1 MSKTVRIILNG
12 HNRDVPAGATLA
24 SALLALGL
32 TRFRTSV
39 HGQPRAPLCGMG
51 VCQEC
56 RLTVDGRM
64 HVRACLLPC
73 RDGMSM
79 ETDIP

>member
-1 MSKTVRIILNG
+1 MGETVRIILNG
-12 HNRDVPAGATLA
+12 RERDVPAGATLA

-32 TRFRTSV
+32 THFRTSV
-39 HGQPRAPLCGMG
+39 HGEPRAPLCGMG

-64 HVRACLLPC
+64 HVRACLLLC
-73 RDGMSM
+73 REGMRV
-79 ETDIP
+79 ETGTI